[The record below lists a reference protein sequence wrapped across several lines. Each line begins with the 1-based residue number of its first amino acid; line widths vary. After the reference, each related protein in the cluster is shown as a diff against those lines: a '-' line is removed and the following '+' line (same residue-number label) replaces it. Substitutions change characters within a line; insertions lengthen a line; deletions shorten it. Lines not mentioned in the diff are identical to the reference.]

1 MFILIPGYLFTCLP
15 IYRGLDYLFQ
25 YFKFQ
30 NIVGIHFVFTLN
42 HIIAHSNFFVDNT
55 MLGAD
60 LSILF
65 IGSNYPVLFLILL
78 RCLSPL
84 LPRVGLS
91 KSLFLAK
98 PVSRPFRNYEHRC
111 PGNVMSL
118 SKNIREYNY
127 AQWQFSG

>member
-1 MFILIPGYLFTCLP
+1 
-15 IYRGLDYLFQ
+15 
-25 YFKFQ
+25 
-30 NIVGIHFVFTLN
+30 
-42 HIIAHSNFFVDNT
+42 

-65 IGSNYPVLFLILL
+65 TGSNYPVLFLILL

-98 PVSRPFRNYEHRC
+98 PISHPFRNQLTIIIWIPFINQTGEYRGFWKYHYNRRLLRC
-111 PGNVMSL
+111 VKGIQM
-118 SKNIREYNY
+118 
-127 AQWQFSG
+127 AD